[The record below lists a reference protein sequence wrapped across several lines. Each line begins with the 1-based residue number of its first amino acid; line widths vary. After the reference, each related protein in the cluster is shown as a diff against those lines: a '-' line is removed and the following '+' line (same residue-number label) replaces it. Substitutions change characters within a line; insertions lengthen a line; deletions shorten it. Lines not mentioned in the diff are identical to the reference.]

1 MATPQPRDTGHDGT
15 CCDPIGQA
23 NAQTTYG
30 LQLAVFPALTA
41 LAWLP
46 AAPAKAQFVW
56 AYSGQNVDGNGNV
69 AIGAVSGTFV
79 TGFSNTATGTS
90 SGSSLTG
97 DNNAVQTGNFT
108 VLRDTGAPGFRE
120 AHSTAQLSR
129 FFSNLGAQKV
139 DLSAVAVITPQLSE
153 PPVLDQQ
160 KAMLRLKGYFPGEPV
175 RIDFDLIYQAIEG
188 RSRLFGL
195 SVQPNRSAAS
205 APQTPD
211 NGESTTYS
219 KKHAP

>member
-1 MATPQPRDTGHDGT
+1 MATPQPRDTGQDGT

-30 LQLAVFPALTA
+30 LQLAVFLAPTA

-79 TGFSNTATGTS
+79 TGSSNTATGTS

-108 VLRDTGAPGFRE
+108 ALRDTGAPGFRE

-139 DLSAVAVITPQLSE
+139 DLSAVAVITPNFRNRRFSINKKRCYAS
-153 PPVLDQQ
+153 
-160 KAMLRLKGYFPGEPV
+160 KAIFPANLCG
-175 RIDFDLIYQAIEG
+175 
-188 RSRLFGL
+188 
-195 SVQPNRSAAS
+195 
-205 APQTPD
+205 
-211 NGESTTYS
+211 STST
-219 KKHAP
+219 